1 MTLKSVELLNHLVIY
16 NRIANFNKIYF
27 GKIHRLCGLVVRV
40 PGYRSRGP
48 GSILG
53 TTIFSEK

>member
-1 MTLKSVELLNHLVIY
+1 MDGYLDRVLLIVAISVE
-16 NRIANFNKIYF
+16 
-27 GKIHRLCGLVVRV
+27 GRLCGLVVRV

-53 TTIFSEK
+53 ANRLSEK